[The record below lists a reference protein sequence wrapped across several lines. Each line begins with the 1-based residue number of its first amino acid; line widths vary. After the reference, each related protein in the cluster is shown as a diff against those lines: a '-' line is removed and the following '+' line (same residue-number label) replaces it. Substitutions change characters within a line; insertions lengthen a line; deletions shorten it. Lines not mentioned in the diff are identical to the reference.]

1 MFRVSWDPSS
11 GSTEL
16 HLTEITPYDSLAFIV
31 CLVGI
36 WQCNFWTCSVYTRWK
51 PKTKTLLMR
60 LIKYMIKLLFILKTF
75 YYYRLK
81 SLKYYYLDNWHE
93 HSSFLTLGTP
103 GTLQECDICLCRVGA
118 NIWLLAG
125 IVHDGKHEAEPS
137 NVTFAEAIKIKLLS
151 ACALNVYLTGV
162 HLCLQSLECEVCCC
176 FLSLI
181 VWRTSYCLD
190 TWIIQKGV
198 FLYLELHEEF
208 NGVDGKSDHCVCCNT
223 TVEVG
228 QENASC
234 ICLKCWDVF
243 HVWFIF

>member
-1 MFRVSWDPSS
+1 
-11 GSTEL
+11 
-16 HLTEITPYDSLAFIV
+16 
-31 CLVGI
+31 
-36 WQCNFWTCSVYTRWK
+36 
-51 PKTKTLLMR
+51 
-60 LIKYMIKLLFILKTF
+60 MIKLLFILQTF

-103 GTLQECDICLCRVGA
+103 GTLQECDICLCRLGA

-125 IVHDGKHEAEPS
+125 IVHDGKCEAAPS

-181 VWRTSYCLD
+181 LWRTSYCLY
-190 TWIIQKGV
+190 TWIIQKGM

-208 NGVDGKSDHCVCCNT
+208 DGVDGKSDHCVRCNT

-228 QENASC
+228 SWKC
-234 ICLKCWDVF
+234 IMCMFKMLRCLSYVI
-243 HVWFIF
+243 HFIVHSVGQNMSESKRQYEIPFLKLRAVCSER